1 MLIPTLG
8 FVSCIFMLA
17 TLNLLIIL
25 PGLVIIL
32 PGLVFYFVGDT
43 PGGERIR
50 REIGR
55 RLGRKVR

>member
-1 MLIPTLG
+1 MPLGMLIPTLG

-17 TLNLLIIL
+17 TLNLL
-25 PGLVIIL
+25 IIL